1 MTQPPK
7 PGEPRSGDELE
18 LQQLRARLVAL
29 EQLLDVHE
37 QMVIEQSVQLERSK
51 AQLEQTN
58 AELVSATQRAEASS
72 VAKGQFLANM
82 SHEIRTPLNGIIGMS
97 RLLLESDL
105 IGEQREFAEALCASG
120 DILLSLVN
128 DVLDFS
134 KIESG
139 MLDLECIPFD
149 LRRALEEVIDVFSLR
164 AAEKNLEFACLVH
177 HTVPT
182 MVVGDPGRLRQVII
196 NLVGNAIKFTDTGE
210 VFIELSTDEETEDHV
225 RIRCVV
231 KDTGIGI
238 PPSHRENLFTAFT
251 QADASTMRRFGG
263 TGLGLAISKQ
273 LVEFMDGAIHVESEE
288 GNGST
293 FWFTVL
299 LGKGEV
305 SERSEDSIAGVLAGK
320 RVLVVDDHLI
330 NRRVLL
336 ECLKSWECLPDEAAS
351 GLQALE
357 KLREASRVG
366 KPFDIALLDYMMPHM
381 DGETLGR
388 IIKCESTI
396 KGTTLVMLNS
406 MAMRGDS
413 ARFEAAGFAAYMSKP
428 IKLSQLRDCLAVA
441 IGAREAAPGTTQH
454 IVTKRSV
461 ADLQP
466 AVRLLLAEDNVIN
479 QKVAVKI
486 LDKFGCSVDVASSGR
501 EAVEAA
507 ALRKYDLILM
517 GVQMPE
523 MDGFEATAVIR
534 AREQESGIRTPIVAM
549 TAHVMSGDRARCIEA
564 GMDDYLPKPISAQ
577 AISAILT
584 RYIAP
589 SHPEEGAPLGD
600 TAIAAFDKDE
610 LLEGLEGDSELC
622 RELAHEFVND
632 FLRRQEILQAAI
644 AQSDART
651 VELQAHTIKGASSA
665 MCAPTMAAMAAKLED
680 AGRTKDLASAHQI
693 MSTLGEAFAA
703 LCKRFSE
710 EGLLSDRE

>member
-51 AQLEQTN
+51 AQLERSKAQLERTN

-210 VFIELSTDEETEDHV
+210 VFIELSTEEEADDHV

-238 PPSHRENLFTAFT
+238 PADHSENLFTAFT
-251 QADASTMRRFGG
+251 QADASTTRRFGG

-273 LVEFMDGAIHVESEE
+273 LVEIMDGAIHVDSEE
-288 GNGST
+288 GKGST

-299 LGKGEV
+299 LGKAEI
-305 SERSEDSIAGVLAGK
+305 SERVDDSLAGVLAGK

-336 ECLKSWECLPDEAAS
+336 ECLKSWECIPDEAAS
-351 GLQALE
+351 GPQALE
-357 KLREASRVG
+357 KLREASRIG

-396 KGTTLVMLNS
+396 KDTTLVMLSS

-428 IKLSQLRDCLAVA
+428 VKLSQLRD
-441 IGAREAAPGTTQH
+441 
-454 IVTKRSV
+454 S
-461 ADLQP
+461 
-466 AVRLLLAEDNVIN
+466 
-479 QKVAVKI
+479 
-486 LDKFGCSVDVASSGR
+486 
-501 EAVEAA
+501 
-507 ALRKYDLILM
+507 
-517 GVQMPE
+517 
-523 MDGFEATAVIR
+523 
-534 AREQESGIRTPIVAM
+534 
-549 TAHVMSGDRARCIEA
+549 
-564 GMDDYLPKPISAQ
+564 
-577 AISAILT
+577 
-584 RYIAP
+584 
-589 SHPEEGAPLGD
+589 
-600 TAIAAFDKDE
+600 
-610 LLEGLEGDSELC
+610 
-622 RELAHEFVND
+622 
-632 FLRRQEILQAAI
+632 
-644 AQSDART
+644 
-651 VELQAHTIKGASSA
+651 
-665 MCAPTMAAMAAKLED
+665 
-680 AGRTKDLASAHQI
+680 
-693 MSTLGEAFAA
+693 
-703 LCKRFSE
+703 
-710 EGLLSDRE
+710 